1 MSEVYWIRFFDEE
14 EDHPLLG
21 PGRYVLKEMVCWV
34 IDEDEESI
42 YVAPVKNHSCLDIK
56 SRWECEKRIL
66 KSNIIDMMLLEI
78 LEEAI

>member
-1 MSEVYWIRFFDEE
+1 M
-14 EDHPLLG
+14 
-21 PGRYVLKEMVCWV
+21 